1 MTTYTGTDSS
11 ETLVGGTGNDIFIGR
26 GGNDTLTG
34 GGGNDVFVYD
44 TRAFGSD
51 RITDF
56 NAGDKLDLSFL
67 KVADLASLQPFMTQ
81 DGFDTVITLGYN
93 SSTEIIRLVDVN
105 MSQLTA
111 ANFVFNTSATALN
124 LTGTGFQDVLFGGN
138 AADRIAGGDGSD
150 TLVGGAGNDQI
161 IGGGGQDTL
170 YGGVGNDVFVYNT
183 REFGADTI
191 KDFTL
196 AGDKIDLSGLNVAD
210 LASLQPFMTQDGFDT
225 VITLGYDSSTE
236 IIRLADVNMNQL
248 TAANFVFNT
257 SATALNITGTGFQ
270 DVLFGGNAADRII
283 GGEGSDTLVGG
294 AGNDQIV
301 GGGGQDVLYGGVG
314 NDTFIYTNV
323 REFGADTIKDFTLA
337 GDRIDLS
344 ALNVADL
351 ASLKPFMAQVGEDVV
366 ITLGYDS
373 STESIRLVGININ
386 QLTAANFVFNTSAT
400 ALNVTGTGFQDVL
413 FGGNAADRIA
423 GGEGSDT
430 LVGGAGNDQITGG
443 GGQDTLYGGVGNDVF
458 VYNTREFGADAI
470 KDFAV
475 AADRIDV
482 SGLNVADLA
491 SLQPFMTQDGADVLI
506 TLGYDSSTESIRLA
520 GVSLAQ
526 LTAAN
531 FVFNTSATALNLTG
545 TGFRDVLFGGI
556 GADKLSG
563 GAGDDNLAG
572 AAGNDQLTGG
582 DGNDRLFGGAGADIL
597 NGGIGTD
604 TVSYVTS
611 TAGVTIGLAGA
622 AGVGGDAQGDT
633 LTAIENIV
641 GSRFNDILTGDAGAN
656 VLTGGD
662 GNDVLRGGAG
672 ADRIE
677 GGAGVDSVQ
686 YSENTV
692 GIAVNLGTGVGLGG
706 TAQGDILTGIEN
718 AYGGSGND
726 SLIGSA
732 ANDGLVGGA
741 GNDVL
746 NGSAGAD
753 TLIGGAGAD
762 RFVYGSVGQSP
773 VGAGADRIT
782 DFSHA
787 QGDRIDLGAMDA
799 NATVVG
805 DQAFAF
811 IGTTA
816 FTHHAGELRFAVSGG
831 NTVVSGDVN
840 GDGVAD
846 FNIVLT
852 GAITLVAAD
861 FVL

>member
-11 ETLVGGTGNDIFIGR
+11 DTFVGGAGSDTFIGR

-44 TRAFGSD
+44 TRVFGSD

-67 KVADLASLQPFMTQ
+67 KVADLASLAPFMAQ
-81 DGFDTVITLGYN
+81 DGADTVITLGYDSSTEVIRLVDVTMNSLTAANFVFNTSATALNLTGTGFRDVLFGGNAADRIAGGNGSDTLVGGANNDQLTGGGGEDVLFGGAGNDIFIYNTREFGADTIRDFTVAGDRIDLSALNVADLTSLQPFMSQDGADVVITLGFN
-93 SSTEIIRLVDVN
+93 SSTESIRLVDVN
-105 MSQLTA
+105 LNQLTA

-124 LTGTGFQDVLFGGN
+124 LTGTGFRDVLFGGN
-138 AADRIAGGDGSD
+138 AADRLAGGNGSD
-150 TLVGGAGNDQI
+150 TLVGGANSDQI
-161 IGGGGQDTL
+161 TGGGGEDVL
-170 YGGVGNDVFVYNT
+170 FGGAGNDIFIYNT
-183 REFGADTI
+183 REFGGDTI
-191 KDFTL
+191 RDFTI
-196 AGDKIDLSGLNVAD
+196 AGDRIDLSGLNVGD
-210 LASLQPFMTQDGFDT
+210 LASLKPFMTQDGDDV
-225 VITLGYDSSTE
+225 VITLGFNSSTE
-236 IIRLADVNMNQL
+236 SIRLVDVNLNAL

-257 SATALNITGTGFQ
+257 SAVALNLTGTGFR
-270 DVLFGGNAADRII
+270 DVLFGGAAADRLA
-283 GGEGSDTLVGG
+283 GGNGSDTLVGG
-294 AGNDQIV
+294 ANNDQLT
-301 GGGGQDVLYGGVG
+301 GGGG
-314 NDTFIYTNV
+314 
-323 REFGADTIKDFTLA
+323 E
-337 GDRIDLS
+337 
-344 ALNVADL
+344 
-351 ASLKPFMAQVGEDVV
+351 
-366 ITLGYDS
+366 
-373 STESIRLVGININ
+373 
-386 QLTAANFVFNTSAT
+386 
-400 ALNVTGTGFQDVL
+400 DVL
-413 FGGNAADRIA
+413 FGG
-423 GGEGSDT
+423 
-430 LVGGAGNDQITGG
+430 AGNDI
-443 GGQDTLYGGVGNDVF
+443 F
-458 VYNTREFGADAI
+458 IYNTREFGGDTI
-470 KDFAV
+470 RDFAV
-475 AADRIDV
+475 AGDKIDV

-491 SLQPFMTQDGADVLI
+491 SLQPFMTQDGADVVI

-545 TGFRDVLFGGI
+545 TGFRDTLFGGI

-563 GAGDDNLAG
+563 GSGDDNLVG
-572 AAGNDQLTGG
+572 AAGNDTLTGG

-597 NGGIGTD
+597 NGGTGTD
-604 TVSYVTS
+604 TASYATS
-611 TAGVTIGLAGA
+611 SAGVTVGLAGV
-622 AGVGGDAQGDT
+622 AGIGGDAQGDT
-633 LTAIENIV
+633 LTAIETIV

-656 VLTGGD
+656 TLTGGD

-677 GGAGVDSVQ
+677 GGAGTDSVQ

-692 GIAVNLGTGVGLGG
+692 GIGINLGTGVGVGG
-706 TAQGDILTGIEN
+706 TAQGDVVTGIEN

-726 SLIGSA
+726 ALIGSG

-746 NGSAGAD
+746 NGGGGAD

-762 RFVYGSVGQSP
+762 RFTYGSVGQSP

-787 QGDRIDLGAMDA
+787 QGDRIDLAAMDA
-799 NATVVG
+799 NSTVTGNQV
-805 DQAFAF
+805 FAF

-816 FTHHAGELRFAVSGG
+816 FTHHAGEVRFAVSGG

-852 GAITLVAAD
+852 GAISLQASD
-861 FVL
+861 FIL

>member
-11 ETLVGGTGNDIFIGR
+11 ETFVGGAGSDTFIGR

-44 TRAFGSD
+44 TREFGSD

-67 KVADLASLQPFMTQ
+67 KVADLASLAPFMTQ
-81 DGFDTVITLGYN
+81 DGFDTVITLGYD
-93 SSTEIIRLVDVN
+93 SSTEVIRLVDVN
-105 MSQLTA
+105 MNSLTA

-124 LTGTGFQDVLFGGN
+124 LTGTGFRDVLFGGN
-138 AADRIAGGDGSD
+138 AADRIAGGNGSD
-150 TLVGGAGNDQI
+150 TLVGGANNDLLT
-161 IGGGGQDTL
+161 GGGGEDVL
-170 YGGVGNDVFVYNT
+170 FGGAGNDIFIYNT

-191 KDFTL
+191 RDFT
-196 AGDKIDLSGLNVAD
+196 V
-210 LASLQPFMTQDGFDT
+210 
-225 VITLGYDSSTE
+225 
-236 IIRLADVNMNQL
+236 
-248 TAANFVFNT
+248 
-257 SATALNITGTGFQ
+257 
-270 DVLFGGNAADRII
+270 
-283 GGEGSDTLVGG
+283 
-294 AGNDQIV
+294 
-301 GGGGQDVLYGGVG
+301 
-314 NDTFIYTNV
+314 
-323 REFGADTIKDFTLA
+323 A

-351 ASLKPFMAQVGEDVV
+351 ASLQPFMSQDGADVV
-366 ITLGYDS
+366 ITLGFNS
-373 STESIRLVGININ
+373 STESIRLVDVNMN
-386 QLTAANFVFNTSAT
+386 SLTAANFVFNTSAT
-400 ALNVTGTGFQDVL
+400 ALNLTGTGFRDVL
-413 FGGNAADRIA
+413 FGGNAADRLA
-423 GGEGSDT
+423 GGNGSDT
-430 LVGGAGNDQITGG
+430 LVGGANNDLLTGG
-443 GGQDTLYGGVGNDVF
+443 GGEDVLFGGAGNDTF
-458 VYNTREFGADAI
+458 IYNTREFGADTIRDFTIAGDKIDVSGLNVADLASLKPFMTQDGDDVVITLGFNSSTESIRLVDVNLNALTAANFVFNTSAVALNLTGTGFRDVLFGGNAADRLGGGNGSDTLVGGANNDQLTGGGGEDALFGGAGNDIFIYNTREFGGDTI
-470 KDFAV
+470 KDFTV
-475 AADRIDV
+475 AGDRIDV

-506 TLGYDSSTESIRLA
+506 TLGFNSSTESMRLA
-520 GVSLAQ
+520 GVGLAQ

-545 TGFRDVLFGGI
+545 TGFRDTLFGGI

-563 GAGDDNLAG
+563 GSGDDTLVG
-572 AAGNDQLTGG
+572 AAGNDTLTGG

-604 TVSYVTS
+604 TASYATS
-611 TAGVTIGLAGA
+611 SAGVTVGLAGA
-622 AGVGGDAQGDT
+622 AGIGGDAQGDT
-633 LTAIENIV
+633 LTAIETIV

-677 GGAGVDSVQ
+677 GGAGTDSVQ
-686 YSENTV
+686 YSENTA
-692 GIAVNLGTGVGLGG
+692 GIGINLGTGVGIGG
-706 TAQGDILTGIEN
+706 TAQGDIVTGIEN

-726 SLIGSA
+726 ALIGSGG
-732 ANDGLVGGA
+732 NDGLVGGA

-746 NGSAGAD
+746 NGGGGAD

-762 RFVYGSVGQSP
+762 RFTYGSVGQSQ

-787 QGDRIDLGAMDA
+787 QGDRIDLAAVDA
-799 NATVVG
+799 NSIVTG
-805 DQAFAF
+805 NQAFAF

-816 FTHHAGELRFAVSGG
+816 FTHHAGEMRFAVSGG